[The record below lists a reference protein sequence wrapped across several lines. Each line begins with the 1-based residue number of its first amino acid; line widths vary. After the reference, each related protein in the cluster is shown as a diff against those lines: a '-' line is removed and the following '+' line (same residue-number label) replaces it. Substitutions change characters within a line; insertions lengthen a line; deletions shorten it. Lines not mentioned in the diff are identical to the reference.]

1 MDLFKEMEVNY
12 KDFRIKELQYENEKL
27 IEEITKLNNDYNLY
41 RKQLLEL
48 KDRQINTIK
57 EDYNK
62 KLSEKATIKRL
73 LDALVERIEFN
84 SKTDSPTLNYVESFE
99 KLYKLYKE

>member
-1 MDLFKEMEVNY
+1 MK
-12 KDFRIKELQYENEKL
+12 KDFRIKELQYENVKL
-27 IEEITKLNNDYNLY
+27 REEITKLNNNYELY
-41 RKQLLEL
+41 RKQLLEM
-48 KDRQINTIK
+48 KDKQINTIK

-62 KLSEKATIKRL
+62 KISEKATIKRL

-84 SKTDSPTLNYVESFE
+84 SKTDSPTLTYVESFE